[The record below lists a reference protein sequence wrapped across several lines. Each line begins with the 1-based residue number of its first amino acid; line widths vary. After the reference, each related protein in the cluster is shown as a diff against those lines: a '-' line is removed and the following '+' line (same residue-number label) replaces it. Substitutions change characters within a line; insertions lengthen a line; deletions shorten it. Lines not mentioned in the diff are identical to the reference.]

1 MGSVAN
7 KILAM
12 LLVFTIVAGM
22 PGGAVFAMP
31 VDQDCTMAASC
42 EDSAVPSGCHVVCV
56 AGSPACA
63 GASANVNL
71 DHPHSAPAARPGISA
86 SAYLRAPDTAPPR
99 LAPV

>member
-1 MGSVAN
+1 M
-7 KILAM
+7 LAM
-12 LLVFTIVAGM
+12 LLAFTIVAGI

-31 VDQDCTMAASC
+31 VDEHCTMAASC
-42 EDSAVPSGCHVVCV
+42 EDSAVPAGCHVLCV
-56 AGSPACA
+56 AGLPACA

-71 DHPHSAPAARPGISA
+71 DLPHAAPAARPGISA